1 MQIIGML
8 SAQNIFYRPR
18 EKQAQADQKKAKFF
32 QPEGDHMTLLAVYEG
47 WKTSKFSK
55 PWAYENFIQERSLK
69 RAQRPA
75 SQANVVRNLS
85 SSARLAAEVELT
97 IDGKKVSVEGMHHT
111 SNAPAAE
118 VQC

>member
-1 MQIIGML
+1 MMRQ
-8 SAQNIFYRPR
+8 Q
-18 EKQAQADQKKAKFF
+18 
-32 QPEGDHMTLLAVYEG
+32 LL
-47 WKTSKFSK
+47 
-55 PWAYENFIQERSLK
+55 RSLK

-111 SNAPAAE
+111 SNASASE